1 MNKTFPL
8 APSVMAATL
17 ACAVALVLGP
27 AASAGAAPAQDDPAV
42 LTIEAAHPADGGV
55 HFIVHLTQG
64 GDAVDGATVT
74 ATPATADG
82 DQLAPVT
89 LEPGDDGTY
98 QGFVSFPS
106 AGSWTVRIAS
116 EDPAVAVTQNVDV
129 AVTPSTEGPPSG
141 SNGGGFA
148 PADDGTGSS
157 TQSDDSG
164 GPPVGLIIA
173 LAVVLVG
180 GGLAA
185 FFATRRAR
193 GNAKPAPP
201 TPRAPQRKQAA
212 TAKAAK
218 TKAPATAAPDA
229 EPAPEGEADVEPAP
243 EGETAAAAAPTPEGE
258 TTHGVEEGGGKV
270 EAT

>member
-1 MNKTFPL
+1 MKKTFPL
-8 APSVMAATL
+8 TPSVMAATL

-27 AASAGAAPAQDDPAV
+27 VASAGAAPAQDSPAV

-55 HFIVHLTQG
+55 HFIVRLTQG
-64 GDAVDGATVT
+64 GDAVEGATVR

-89 LEPGDDGTY
+89 LEPADDGTY
-98 QGFVSFPS
+98 QGFVSFPT

-116 EDPAVAVTQNVDV
+116 EDPPVAVTQNVDV
-129 AVTPSTEGPPSG
+129 AVTPSTEGPPTG
-141 SNGGGFA
+141 SNGSGFT
-148 PADDGTGSS
+148 PAEDGTGSS
-157 TQSDDSG
+157 AESGDSG
-164 GPPVGLIIA
+164 GPPVGLIVA

-193 GNAKPAPP
+193 GTATPAPP

-212 TAKAAK
+212 SAKAKGAD
-218 TKAPATAAPDA
+218 TSAEREPEPEAGGEGDSAPGASDVADEAG
-229 EPAPEGEADVEPAP
+229 APEEP
-243 EGETAAAAAPTPEGE
+243 
-258 TTHGVEEGGGKV
+258 GGPAESSGRV